1 MATAT
6 EAEAGME
13 MDLLSARH
21 NYEGCQLLMWD
32 FFSGVHERRE
42 A

>member
-6 EAEAGME
+6 EAEAGMV
-13 MDLLSARH
+13 MDLLSDHH
-21 NYEGCQLLMWD
+21 NHEECQLLMRD